1 MLRFYPRACY
11 GGKNT
16 NHNDNKNH
24 KHNFKR
30 EKYNLNAISHD
41 SAIALIRKVAQQVDV
56 KEIYV
61 DTVGIP
67 EHYQARLETLFP
79 DAKCTVAKKAD
90 SLFPIVSA
98 ASIVAKVTRDR
109 VLEEWHHEHAQL
121 DRRLGRDFG
130 SGYPADPRTKQWLGD
145 KDNNSYNSL
154 ITEQPN

>member
-1 MLRFYPRACY
+1 M
-11 GGKNT
+11 
-16 NHNDNKNH
+16 
-24 KHNFKR
+24 
-30 EKYNLNAISHD
+30 NAISHD